1 MFKLDGGALSA
12 PKFTT
17 TGTDGKFSFSKLVPS
32 ATPYEVS
39 EVGDETVGKNRYFT
53 DTNKADDIAAVGKA
67 IPDVE
72 QGMRIDITAREFTVT
87 SNKHFPISSGKD
99 STTWVN
105 YIDGSIHGYKFEDL
119 NANGIQDGKEGPL
132 QGVVFDLY
140 KFVRTDVPS
149 SPAVSM

>member
-1 MFKLDGGALSA
+1 
-12 PKFTT
+12 
-17 TGTDGKFSFSKLVPS
+17 
-32 ATPYEVS
+32 
-39 EVGDETVGKNRYFT
+39 
-53 DTNKADDIAAVGKA
+53 
-67 IPDVE
+67 
-72 QGMRIDITAREFTVT
+72 MRIDITAREFTVT

-140 KFVRTDVPS
+140 KFVRTDVTEFTS
-149 SPAVSM
+149 GKFVTTYVWEGAGSASTGQAR